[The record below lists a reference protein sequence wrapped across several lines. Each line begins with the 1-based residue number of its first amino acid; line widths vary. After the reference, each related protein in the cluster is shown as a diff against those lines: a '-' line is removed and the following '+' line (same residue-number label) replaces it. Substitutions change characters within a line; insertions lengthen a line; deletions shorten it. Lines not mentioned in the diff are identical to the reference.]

1 MTQGHSIST
10 HAEEVHVEVRLD
22 GEVVASAR
30 RPVLLEE
37 TGLPT
42 AYYLLKSDLVVDV
55 RPLELSTHCPFKG
68 DASYWTIEA
77 GGRTHDAIAWS
88 YEQPK
93 EGAEAIAGRLAF
105 FADRAEIL
113 VDGSP
118 R

>member
-1 MTQGHSIST
+1 MTQGHTIST
-10 HAEEVHVEVRLD
+10 HAEDIHVEIRLD
-22 GEVVASAR
+22 GELVASAE

-37 TGLPT
+37 TGMAT
-42 AYYLLKSDLVVDV
+42 TYYVAKSDLVADV

-88 YEQPK
+88 YEHPK
-93 EGAEAIAGRLAF
+93 QGAEEIEGHLAF

-118 R
+118 L

>member
-1 MTQGHSIST
+1 MTQGHTITT
-10 HAEEVHVEVRLD
+10 HAEDVHVEVRLD
-22 GEVVASAR
+22 GEVVASAQ

-42 AYYLLKSDLVVDV
+42 TYYIPKSDLVADA
-55 RPLELSTHCPFKG
+55 RAIELSTHCPFKG
-68 DASYWTIEA
+68 DASYWSIDA

-93 EGAEAIAGRLAF
+93 EGAEEIAGHVAF

-118 R
+118 A

>member
-1 MTQGHSIST
+1 MTQGHTIST
-10 HAEEVHVEVRLD
+10 HAEDIHVEVRLD
-22 GEVVASAR
+22 GELVASAR
-30 RPVLLEE
+30 RPMLLEE

-42 AYYLLKSDLVVDV
+42 AYYLPKTDLVTDA
-55 RPLELSTHCPFKG
+55 RPIELSTHCPFKG

-93 EGAEAIAGRLAF
+93 EGAEDIKDHVAF
-105 FADRAEIL
+105 FTDRAEIL

-118 R
+118 V